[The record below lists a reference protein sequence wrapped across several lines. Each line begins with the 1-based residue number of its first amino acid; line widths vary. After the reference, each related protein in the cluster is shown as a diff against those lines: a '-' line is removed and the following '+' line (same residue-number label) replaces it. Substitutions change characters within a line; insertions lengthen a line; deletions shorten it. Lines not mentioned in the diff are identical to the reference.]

1 MKEVIRKLLI
11 KKIKKDLLWYKYNQL
26 IIRPNYFLINYFNN
40 CKIFFLNV
48 SIYFFVK
55 NFESKNKNENNI
67 EKNSIEIILH
77 LVLFS
82 LQINFTIF
90 QPCP

>member
-77 LVLFS
+77 LVLFFFH
-82 LQINFTIF
+82 INFTIF